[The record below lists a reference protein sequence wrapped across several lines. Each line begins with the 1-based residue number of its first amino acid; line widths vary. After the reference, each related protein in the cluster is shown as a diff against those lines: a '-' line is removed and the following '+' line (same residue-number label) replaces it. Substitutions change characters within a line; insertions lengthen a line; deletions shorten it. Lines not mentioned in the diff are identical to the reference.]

1 MGGAQKRGVPVK
13 RLRQVPQFFERTEPN
28 ALWQT
33 DLIEDE
39 KTAIGSVN
47 GVFFLDDYSRQCVG
61 GKFFATKAEDGVL
74 SVALG
79 AIVESGVPLE
89 VLSDNGSQFRV
100 VDQEAR
106 ANGAKTR
113 FETGFEA
120 LGTKVTFAGP
130 YHPQTKGK
138 EERFNRFVIEDFLN
152 EVRDKITDLQDLND
166 RFERWRQWY
175 NEQRPH
181 SALSF
186 KPPRSR
192 YRPGLKLDEAPVWQ
206 AFAKDETRRVQ
217 LNGKVQVGK
226 QFYQV
231 PRGWERSQ
239 VRIYRLA
246 GKLKIV
252 GGKENRLL
260 GEWHE

>member
-1 MGGAQKRGVPVK
+1 MRH
-13 RLRQVPQFFERTEPN
+13 LPQFFERTEPN

-47 GVFFLDDYSRQCVG
+47 GVFFLDDYSRTCVG
-61 GKFFATKAEDGVL
+61 GKFFATKGEEGVL
-74 SVALG
+74 GVAVG
-79 AIVESGVPLE
+79 AIAENGLPLE
-89 VLSDNGSQFRV
+89 VLSDNGSQFNV
-100 VDQEAR
+100 VGPEAR
-106 ANGAKTR
+106 AQGARTR
-113 FETGFEA
+113 YELGFEA
-120 LGTKVTFAGP
+120 LGTKVTSAGP

-152 EVRDKITDLQDLND
+152 EVRERVTGLKDLND

-186 KPPRSR
+186 KPPASR
-192 YRPGLKLDEAPVWQ
+192 YRSGLKSDEALVWQ
-206 AFAKDETRRVQ
+206 AFSREETRRVQ
-217 LNGKVQVGK
+217 LTGKIQVGS
-226 QFYQV
+226 QFLQL

-239 VRIYRLA
+239 VRIYRL
-246 GKLKIV
+246 GSKLKV
-252 GGKENRLL
+252 VAGKENRLL
-260 GEWHE
+260 GEWIL